1 MADTKIS
8 AFTAAATLGG
18 TELVPIVQGGANL
31 STTIAKI
38 ISLAGAIL
46 VLPSGDATGAT
57 DSAAV
62 QAAVNTQNSAGAG
75 IVQLVGGRYYFGTPI
90 VPMSGVRIEGISAN
104 INYTTNNAFIPDS
117 NLVLTNGGTYIDCKG
132 GAGFQWAKTVQGVPT
147 QQAFTAAG
155 TTNFTI
161 KNMGFTNYSRAID
174 AGNTNN
180 PAAWYAE
187 FENLYMAAGTDWG
200 FWITNFQ
207 HCKFRRI
214 YAYGNTTGQ
223 QWYGNDVPSSVL
235 QPGNSMWEDIFGAPP
250 NLLTSRGLVWN
261 AAQGQQN
268 EGYLT
273 RIQNNRV
280 TNSSTQAA
288 TMAAPIATTITNT
301 SASIAATNTFAA
313 NDRVSFSAT
322 TGTSGGQVV
331 AGTIYYVSATGLS
344 GSAFQVSTT
353 VGGAVIT
360 FNASGTPNV
369 QIAKFAVTDGT
380 KFAVGMPVQ
389 FSATANGFT
398 QWRTY
403 FVLSVSTNVLTV
415 SLTFGGNA
423 VTSTGN
429 TAVNIVTQGFPG
441 IEVIALPGAQINAHI
456 FNNLDAESAGTTA
469 IAIQNVAGSIFS
481 INQLPGTA
489 QSTMGVTGRGLVDC
503 QILSPNGTNTD
514 FDNNANSSAVQYSG
528 ARQGTS
534 VGYMGAGIWYDA
546 VSGNTVLSNGSNFD
560 TQSVGM
566 LQLVGGS
573 KVMPGSLGIT
583 QKASFSASANPTLG
597 DANLSVVSTNG
608 VAGTT
613 ITLPTISSSNVGVW
627 GTFFNG
633 TASAQTLNTNGT
645 QLFNNVT
652 GRTSL
657 TINPNASVR
666 ICAGYVGSSTYTWII
681 EGASS
686 AIVSGV
692 VSAPT

>member
-1 MADTKIS
+1 MIKRTILLALLTFSAAHADVTGIITPS
-8 AFTAAATLGG
+8 SSTGG
-18 TELVPIVQGGANL
+18 GSTQT
-31 STTIAKI
+31 STTV
-38 ISLAGAIL
+38 SC
-46 VLPSGDATGAT
+46 SGDATGVT
-57 DSAAV
+57 DAAALQSAINTLAAV
-62 QAAVNTQNSAGAG
+62 PGGTLTLAACTYYVATPLIPKTGVSIVGQFDLLNYTVNTA
-75 IVQLVGGRYYFGTPI
+75 P
-90 VPMSGVRIEGISAN
+90 
-104 INYTTNNAFIPDS
+104 IPDS
-117 NLVLTNGGTYIDCKG
+117 NQVRTTAGGTLFNCMA
-132 GAGFQWAKTVQGVPT
+132 GACFQWNKAVLGVWGT
-147 QQAFTAAG
+147 QNGFVTAGPSNYA
-155 TTNFTI
+155 I
-161 KNMGFTNYSRAID
+161 KNIGFTNCSRAID

-180 PAAWYAE
+180 PAGWYAE
-187 FENLYMAAGTDWG
+187 FENIYVSNCTDWG
-200 FWITNFQ
+200 VWITNFQ
-207 HCKFRRI
+207 HDKFRRI
-214 YAYGNTTGQ
+214 YTYNNTTGQ
-223 QWYGNDVPSSVL
+223 QWYGNDVPSSTL

-288 TMAAPIATTITNT
+288 TMAAPIATTITSS

-313 NDRVSFSAT
+313 NDPVSFSAT

-344 GSAFQVSTT
+344 GSAFQVSAT

-369 QIAKFAVTDGT
+369 LTAKFSVTDGT

-389 FSATANGFT
+389 FSATVDGFT

-415 SLTFGGNA
+415 SLTYGGNA
-423 VTSTGN
+423 VTATAA
-429 TAVNIVTQGFPG
+429 TAVNVVTQGFPG

-469 IAIQNVAGSIFS
+469 IAIQNAAGSIFS

-503 QILSPNGTNTD
+503 QIFSPNGTNTD
-514 FDNNANSSAVQYSG
+514 FDNNANSAALQYSG

-560 TQSVGM
+560 TQSVG
-566 LQLVGGS
+566 LLALVGGS
-573 KVMPGSLGIT
+573 KLVPGSLGIS
-583 QKASFSASANPTLG
+583 QKNVVSGSANPTLG
-597 DANLSVVSTNG
+597 DANMSVVYQDG
-608 VAGTT
+608 VSGTT
-613 ITLPTISSSNVGVW
+613 ITLPTISATNVGDW
-627 GTFFNG
+627 ITIFNQ
-633 TASAQTLNTNGT
+633 TAAAQTINTNGT
-645 QLFNNVT
+645 QLINQIT
-652 GRTSL
+652 GRTSITL
-657 TINPNASVR
+657 NPNASVR
-666 ICAGYVGSSTYTWII
+666 LAGAAFSGGLYGYII

-686 AIVSGV
+686 AMVSGV
-692 VSAPT
+692 ISTGT